1 MLVLSRADVEA
12 CLPMRECVDVVRE
25 AFAALSTGHAQVP
38 LRTVLHLP
46 EHETTAFFMPAHVQT
61 PASLAVKAVNVALK
75 NAERG
80 LPLIH
85 GLVLYFDPDTGEPR
99 AVMEGGSLT
108 ALCTGAASGVATDL
122 LAKRGAGE
130 LALFGAG
137 VQARTQLGAVCAV
150 RPIRRVWVAAR
161 SSESAQRF
169 AQEMAGRNGLPRAIR
184 AAASPEAAVQ
194 SADVVC
200 TATRSSTPVY
210 PGLALAPGV
219 HVNGVGSFTPQMQEN
234 DLDVIR
240 RASKI
245 VVDQRAAAWHEAG
258 DLIVAL
264 NRGVLKE
271 SDVYAELGEIAAGL
285 KPGRERDDEITF
297 FKSVGNAVQDAAVAR
312 RVFENAKRLK
322 RGVDVAMT

>member
-1 MLVLSRADVEA
+1 MLVLSRTDVEA
-12 CLPMRECVDVVRE
+12 CLPMRECIDVVRD
-25 AFAALSTGHAQVP
+25 AFAALSTGRAQVP
-38 LRTVLHLP
+38 MRTVLHLA
-46 EHETTAFFMPAHVQT
+46 EHETSAFFMPAHVAA

-75 NAERG
+75 NPERG

-85 GLVLYFDPDTGEPR
+85 GLVLSFDPDTGQPR
-99 AVMEGGSLT
+99 AVMEGGSVT
-108 ALCTGAASGVATDL
+108 ALRTGAASGVATDL
-122 LAKRGAGE
+122 LARRDARV

-137 VQARTQLGAVCAV
+137 VQARTQLEAICAV
-150 RPIRRVWVAAR
+150 RPVRQAWVVSR
-161 SSESAQRF
+161 TRDSAERF
-169 AQEMAGRNGLPRAIR
+169 VREMAGKNGMPPDLRVAE
-184 AAASPEAAVQ
+184 SPEAAAG

-210 PGLALAPGV
+210 PGLALQAGV
-219 HVNGVGSFTPQMQEN
+219 HVNGVGSYTPQMQEN

-297 FKSVGNAVQDAAVAR
+297 FKSVGNAVQDAAVAQR
-312 RVFENAKRLK
+312 IYENAQRLG
-322 RGVDVAMT
+322 RGVEVSLT